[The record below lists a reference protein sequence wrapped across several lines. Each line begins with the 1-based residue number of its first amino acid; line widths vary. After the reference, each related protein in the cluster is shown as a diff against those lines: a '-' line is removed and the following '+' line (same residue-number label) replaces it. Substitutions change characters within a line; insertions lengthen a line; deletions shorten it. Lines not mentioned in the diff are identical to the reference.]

1 MYLFNMTGT
10 FDLTSLIEHLESL
23 TTQRNYWMVRTMGGN
38 YYGDFIRHGYVAFGY
53 DAITLEDLSTLSDTS
68 NIAKEQL
75 KVIFANRCEYVS
87 QYGYYASQM
96 LHFYRE
102 IRIGDVVVIP
112 SISASH
118 VAIGIVESEV
128 YEEQNLVY
136 DSEHIC
142 QFKKR
147 RRVSWKVFCRR
158 GKLPPMLQLIF
169 GSRHPVSNIS
179 NYAQY
184 LDSMLSDCYYKNEQL
199 HLVFRIKTTKSV
211 NMDDFFNLYKL
222 RLLAEQYCQEI
233 GHPITE
239 DIDMKIQMES
249 PGRLLL
255 STKGILGLL
264 VIGFICVA
272 ISGGGIECSRE
283 EGFNM
288 NTDGLLESISDFLDR
303 RADRQLVESVKNS
316 IDTMKI
322 NTGKDLAPYMNF
334 IQIRQENRTEY

>member
-1 MYLFNMTGT
+1 MTGT

-102 IRIGDVVVIP
+102 IKIGDVVVIP

-136 DSEHIC
+136 DSEYIC

-179 NYAQY
+179 NYALY

-199 HLVFRIKTTKSV
+199 HLVFRINTTKSV

-222 RLLAEQYCQEI
+222 RLLAERYCQEI

-288 NTDGLLESISDFLDR
+288 HTDGLLESISDFLDR

-322 NTGKDLAPYMNF
+322 NTGKDLAPYMDF
-334 IQIRQENRTEY
+334 IQIRQEIRTEY